1 MNGWAVARSITRT
14 RRRGGARARNVV
26 LGCPTEVVLSVG
38 TPKQVPAVAGGMDAL
53 DRLDRPAWVTAG
65 ATLVSYGLVLLVLFA
80 LLFVVPYLV
89 FAGL

>member
-1 MNGWAVARSITRT
+1 
-14 RRRGGARARNVV
+14 VV
-26 LGCPTEVVLSVG
+26 LGCPAEVVLSVG
-38 TPKQVPAVAGGMDAL
+38 TPKRVPAVAGGMDAL